1 MTPDEVPPGSPPGAA
16 PDAPIDLPGWFTEFL
31 VSVEDLSAADLVRL
45 SPPAG
50 ARLRQ
55 GAVLIL
61 FGEGAEGPD
70 ILLTERAADM
80 RSHAGQPAFP
90 GGSIDP
96 TDEGPVGAALREA
109 MEETGLDPTGVHVA
123 RTLPEIYLPPSGF
136 SVTPVLG
143 YWVRPVPVRAGDPR
157 EVAKAERVPVRDLVD
172 PAHRVTVVH
181 PSGYRGPGFEVAG
194 MLVWG
199 FTALLLDRLLEISG
213 WAVPWAPGRE
223 AEVPW

>member
-1 MTPDEVPPGSPPGAA
+1 MRGPGAPFA
-16 PDAPIDLPGWFTEFL
+16 APIGDGPGRALPDWFAEL
-31 VSVEDLSAADLVRL
+31 VRSLEDLSSADLVRL
-45 SPPAG
+45 SPPPDVQ
-50 ARLRQ
+50 LRQ

-61 FGEGAEGPD
+61 FGDGPEGPD
-70 ILLTERAADM
+70 ILLTQRAADM
-80 RSHAGQPAFP
+80 RSHPGQPAFP

-96 TDEGPVGAALREA
+96 TDAGPVAAALREA
-109 MEETGLDPTGVHVA
+109 QEETGLDPSGVQVV
-123 RTLPEIYLPPSGF
+123 RTLPELYLPPSGF

-143 YWVRPVPVRAGDPR
+143 YWVRPVPVRAADPR

-172 PAHRVTVVH
+172 PAHRVTVLH
-181 PSGYRGPGFEVAG
+181 PSGFRGPGFEVAG

-213 WAVPWAPGRE
+213 WAVPWVPGRE

>member
-1 MTPDEVPPGSPPGAA
+1 MNDMPFETTSADPGA
-16 PDAPIDLPGWFTEFL
+16 LPRWFTEL
-31 VSVEDLSAADLVRL
+31 LASLEDLSAADLVRL
-45 SPPAG
+45 SPPPDVQP
-50 ARLRQ
+50 RQ

-61 FGEGAEGPD
+61 FGDGPDGPD

-80 RSHAGQPAFP
+80 RSHPGQPAFP

-96 TDEGPVGAALREA
+96 GDAGPIAAALREA
-109 MEETGLDPTGVHVA
+109 HEETGLDPSGVHVV
-123 RTLPEIYLPPSGF
+123 RTLPELYLPPSGF
-136 SVTPVLG
+136 TVTPVLG
-143 YWVRPVPVRAGDPR
+143 YWVRPVPVRAADPR

-172 PAHRVTVVH
+172 PAHRVTVLH
-181 PSGYRGPGFEVAG
+181 PSGFRGPGFEVAG

-199 FTALLLDRLLEISG
+199 FTALLLDRLLELSG